1 MESNRRIAE
10 KNLKMIIAQEYVQD
24 HMSKPE
30 LYRQVAEDAADLA
43 QACLKYAKAL
53 EGPSCQDSYLE
64 FQLVIDLY
72 AGLMNTAEITDI
84 PLDPEIKLAK
94 AQSWADRLSA
104 GREEKEAVSPEEKQ
118 KLDEETEE
126 RLARNQKNDLPGIRT
141 RTFFPEEEVLGKT
154 VDRLKVNTILL
165 KKGILTKE
173 IFKLAG
179 LSEATYYK
187 ILTGKPVSLASKYKL
202 ANALGVNLT
211 EILKESEGA
220 NNG

>member
-24 HMSKPE
+24 LMSKPE

-53 EGPSCQDSYLE
+53 EGTSQQDLYWG
-64 FQLVIDLY
+64 FRLVIDLY

-104 GREEKEAVSPEEKQ
+104 GQEEKEAVTLAEAMREKQ
-118 KLDEETEE
+118 ELDKETEE
-126 RLARNQKNDLPGIRT
+126 LLRPFFPELEDEKNDSQTATGIRA
-141 RTFFPEEEVLGKT
+141 RTFFPEE
-154 VDRLKVNTILL
+154 
-165 KKGILTKE
+165 
-173 IFKLAG
+173 
-179 LSEATYYK
+179 
-187 ILTGKPVSLASKYKL
+187 
-202 ANALGVNLT
+202 
-211 EILKESEGA
+211 KESEGA

>member
-1 MESNRRIAE
+1 MDSNNRRIAE
-10 KNLKMIIAQEYVQD
+10 LKLKTILAQEYVQE

-53 EGPSCQDSYLE
+53 EGTSCQDSYWG

-104 GREEKEAVSPEEKQ
+104 GQEEKEAVTLAEAMREKQ
-118 KLDEETEE
+118 ELDKETEE
-126 RLARNQKNDLPGIRT
+126 LLRPFFPDLEDEKNDSQTATGIRT
-141 RTFFPEEEVLGKT
+141 RTFFP
-154 VDRLKVNTILL
+154 
-165 KKGILTKE
+165 KE
-173 IFKLAG
+173 
-179 LSEATYYK
+179 
-187 ILTGKPVSLASKYKL
+187 
-202 ANALGVNLT
+202 
-211 EILKESEGA
+211 ESEGA
-220 NNG
+220 NND